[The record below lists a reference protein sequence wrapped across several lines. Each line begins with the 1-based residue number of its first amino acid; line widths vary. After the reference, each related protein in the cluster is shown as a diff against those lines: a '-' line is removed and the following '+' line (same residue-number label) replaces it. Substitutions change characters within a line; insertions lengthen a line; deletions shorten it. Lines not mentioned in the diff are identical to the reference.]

1 VVFHVRYLS
10 VIFGLLLSASMAHLA
25 GFDLSILDKLLPS
38 NNELSEETSF
48 KKIKVAPKKTQRNK
62 SENSEASY
70 TFFEVLTGEDNDNF
84 VDMEGSISPS
94 PERAKPSQ
102 GKRDSTPRR
111 ITKPIK
117 GEKVDIAVKKVEK
130 SVEKP
135 STSKTSTPKAATTKN
150 STTKVATPKPSTPK
164 VLIVKTPSKNTTPAS
179 NGKYVVQAGSFKS
192 IDSANRLVA
201 KLKSKGYSAYW
212 KEKDV
217 EGKKWFRVFL
227 GSFSAHDDA
236 VAMVQKARVEEKL
249 DPMIAFLKD

>member
-10 VIFGLLLSASMAHLA
+10 VILGLFLSASMAHLA

-38 NNELSEETSF
+38 DNELSEEASF
-48 KKIKVAPKKTQRNK
+48 KKVKVAPKKNHRNK
-62 SENSEASY
+62 SGNTEASY
-70 TFFEVLTGEDNDNF
+70 TFFEVLTGEDNENF
-84 VDMEGSISPS
+84 VDMEGTIAAS
-94 PERAKPSQ
+94 PERAKPTQ
-102 GKRDSTPRR
+102 GKRDSTPRQ

-117 GEKVDIAVKKVEK
+117 GEKVNIAVKKVEK
-130 SVEKP
+130 QVEKN
-135 STSKTSTPKAATTKN
+135 SASKTSTSKASTPKA
-150 STTKVATPKPSTPK
+150 STSKVSTPKPSTPK
-164 VLIVKTPSKNTTPAS
+164 ASTVRTPPKNKIPAS

-227 GSFSAHDDA
+227 GSFSEHDDA
-236 VAMVQKARVEEKL
+236 LAVVLKARTEEKL